1 MPALTDRA
9 QRRELRLPVNLSGRD
24 GRGAPFA
31 ERGQTVNVS
40 GGGVCFEAVRRVPIG
55 ARVDLRIQ
63 VPPALRH
70 RFGGRTVYAVQAI
83 VCRLEAI
90 EGGATYRI
98 GARFVGELDA

>member
-1 MPALTDRA
+1 VPNLTDRA

-24 GRGAPFA
+24 GRGTPFA

-40 GGGVCFEAVRRVPIG
+40 AGGVCFEAVRRVPIG

-70 RFGGRTVYAVQAI
+70 RFGGRAVYAVQAI